1 MRRYFGGW
9 LLGLLA
15 LPALAASPVEIQEA
29 GLLVNRQGQAE
40 LGITLVNR
48 LGRELWVRVHF
59 ITPIPED
66 SCLVTK
72 ELAAEASEF
81 YVCPQPD
88 LLAGLDYRVEIRV
101 YGDLAQLRLLDTF
114 STSMRFEP
122 AEVDY
127 IRSLP

>member
-1 MRRYFGGW
+1 LRRWYGGW

-48 LGRELWVRVHF
+48 LGRELWVRVNF
-59 ITPIPED
+59 ITPTPED
-66 SCLVTK
+66 SCLLTK
-72 ELAAEASEF
+72 ELAAGASEF
-81 YVCPQPD
+81 YVCPQSD

-101 YGDLAQLRLLDTF
+101 YGDLAQIQLLDTF